1 MKTFKLLLHV
11 LFGMGHF
18 LVAFLFLLSAFS
30 DRISPENTW
39 FSPISD
45 WHSLYSWC

>member
-18 LVAFLFLLSAFS
+18 LVAFLFLLSAFPTAS
-30 DRISPENTW
+30 RQKNTW